1 MLQLLKPRPLAPG
14 SRVATVTPSWGG
26 PGSVPHRYEMGVREL
41 RERFGF
47 EVVEMPHVRA
57 DPAWVW
63 RNPQARADDLNAAWA
78 DPTIDGIIAT
88 IGGED
93 SVRIL
98 PYLDPAIMRQNPKAF
113 MGFSDITTI
122 HTLALLNGVQTF
134 YGPSVMAGIAENGGT
149 LPYAEEWIRRTL
161 MSREP
166 PGALAPS
173 DEWTEDRTR
182 WEDTEKARIRRPMQ
196 PNPGWM
202 WLGGGGRAEGHLI
215 GGCLEVLDFLR
226 GTPWWPGPAYWDG
239 AVFYWETSEDVPPP
253 SQVRY
258 VLRVYGMLGMYDR
271 LAGMLVGRPR
281 AYTAEQRAE
290 LEESIQRVVG
300 VEFGRPDLPVVLYL
314 DFGHTD
320 PQMVL
325 PNGGRVIIDP
335 ATQTITLPDPATA
348 GED

>member
-1 MLQLLKPRPLAPG
+1 MLNLKKPRVLAPG

-26 PGSVPHRYEMGVREL
+26 PGAVPHRYEMGVREL

-57 DPAWVW
+57 DPDWVW

-93 SVRIL
+93 SIRIL
-98 PYLDPAIMRQNPKAF
+98 PYLDTGVIAANPKAF
-113 MGFSDITTI
+113 MGFSDVTTI
-122 HTLALLNGVQTF
+122 HTLALLHGVQTF

-149 LPYAEEWIRRTL
+149 LPYAEDWIRRTL
-161 MSREP
+161 MSTAP
-166 PGALAPS
+166 PGALAPAG
-173 DEWTEDRTR
+173 EWTEDRTR
-182 WEDTEKARIRRPMQ
+182 WEDTEKAKVRRPMQ
-196 PNPGWM
+196 PNTGWH
-202 WLGGGGRAEGHLI
+202 WLGGRGRAEGHLL
-215 GGCLEVLDFLR
+215 GGCLDVIDFLR
-226 GTPWWPGPAYWDG
+226 GTPWWPGPEYWEG
-239 AVFYWETSEDVPPP
+239 GVFYWETSEDVPPP

-258 VLRVYGMLGMYDR
+258 TLRVYGMMGVYEH

-281 AYTAEQRAE
+281 SYTAEQRAE
-290 LEESIQRVVG
+290 LEESIQNVVG

-325 PNGGRVIIDP
+325 PNGGRVVIDP
-335 ATQTITLPDPATA
+335 ATQSITLPDPATE
-348 GED
+348 G

>member
-1 MLQLLKPRPLAPG
+1 MMLNLKKPRVLAPG

-26 PGSVPHRYEMGVREL
+26 PGSVPARYDMGVREL

-57 DPAWVW
+57 DPDWVW
-63 RNPQARADDLNAAWA
+63 RNPQARAADLNAAWA
-78 DPTIDGIIAT
+78 DPGIDGIIAT

-93 SVRIL
+93 SIRIL
-98 PYLDPAIMRQNPKAF
+98 PYLDTTIIAAHPKAF
-113 MGFSDITTI
+113 MGYSDITTI

-149 LPYAEEWIRRTL
+149 LPYTEDWIRRTL
-161 MSREP
+161 MSTEP

-173 DEWTEDRTR
+173 AEWTEERVR
-182 WEDTEKARIRRPMQ
+182 WEDESRAHQRRAIQ
-196 PNPGWM
+196 PNPGWR
-202 WLGGGGRAEGHLI
+202 WLGGSERATGHLI

-226 GTPWWPGPAYWDG
+226 GTPWWPGPEYWDG

-258 VLRVYGMLGMYDR
+258 TLRVYGMLGVYDR

-281 AYTAEQRAE
+281 GYTAEQRAE
-290 LEESIQRVVG
+290 LAESIERVVG
-300 VEFGRPDLPVVLYL
+300 VEFGRPDLPVVLDL

-325 PNGGRVIIDP
+325 PNGGRVVIDP
-335 ATQTITLPDPATA
+335 TAQSITLPDPATD
-348 GED
+348 G